1 MAASTI
7 SPRRLGFLVNVEYSL
22 GPNESLVSFL
32 LLKDNSTTQGL
43 FVVLEI
49 TNVLEKD
56 YHYEALVLYHDG

>member
-1 MAASTI
+1 M
-7 SPRRLGFLVNVEYSL
+7 VNVEYSL
-22 GPNESLVSFL
+22 GPNEPLVSFL

>member
-1 MAASTI
+1 M
-7 SPRRLGFLVNVEYSL
+7 VNVEYSL
-22 GPNESLVSFL
+22 GPNDSLVSFL

-56 YHYEALVLYHDG
+56 YHYEALVLYHDR